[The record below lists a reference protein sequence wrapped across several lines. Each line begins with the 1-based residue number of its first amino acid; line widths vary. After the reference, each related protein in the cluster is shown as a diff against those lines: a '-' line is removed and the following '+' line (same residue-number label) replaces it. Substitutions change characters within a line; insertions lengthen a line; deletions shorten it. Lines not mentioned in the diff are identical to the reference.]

1 MHVQYEDRVLQRA
14 RINQAAFLVI
24 VVFFLLLARLWYLQI
39 ALGTDLLRQSEM
51 NAVKLLR
58 TRAPRGTILDRK
70 GRILATSRPQ
80 FVVLAMPDKL
90 HEDKEALRTLCKI
103 LNMTP
108 GEIDAI
114 VKDRVKRRQ
123 ARPGSPARIKVD
135 VSLETVARIG
145 EHRMSLPGVSVEL
158 DQLRSYPD
166 GPAVAHIMG
175 HLGEISQ
182 DDLDEARAA
191 GKDYQPG
198 DYVGKSGLEKQYED
212 RLRGKDGGK
221 QMMVDVTG
229 RMVRIMGEKP
239 SVPGRA
245 LKLAIDRDLQV
256 AAYRAMGSQTGAV
269 VALDPR
275 TGAVL
280 AMVSKP
286 SYDPNVFVKKLKR
299 VDWDKINLN
308 KGRPQQNRAVY
319 NVYPPGSTFKPLMAT
334 AGLVYDECNLNT
346 TVSCP
351 GLFMFGRH
359 KFGCWKVHGGGVNF
373 NRAMAESCDVWFYKL
388 SLRLGVDRM
397 AQIARQ
403 FGIGSATGIDLP
415 HESRYKDNHV
425 GTMPDTEW
433 KRKRYHERWYPG
445 ETPSCGI
452 GQGYVQTSPL
462 QMAVAIGGV
471 AANGYIYRPYL
482 LDSVLDPNGRRLTAI
497 KPNVLRK
504 VEATPEQFKMV
515 QNAMRMAV
523 TSGTGRSCDLVD
535 IAVCGK
541 TGSAQNPGHPAH
553 GWFVCFAPLEKPD
566 IAMACIVEH
575 GAHGAS
581 TAGPVCRAILDV
593 YYGKRTPD
601 QIGSGK
607 ANVRGD

>member
-14 RINQAAFLVI
+14 RINQAAYFVI
-24 VVFFLLLARLWYLQI
+24 VVFFVLLARLWYLQI
-39 ALGTDLLRQSEM
+39 ALGKDLLKASEL
-51 NAVKLLR
+51 NAVRLLR

-90 HEDKEALRTLCKI
+90 HEDKEAFRTLCDI
-103 LNMTP
+103 LSMTP

-114 VKDRVKRRQ
+114 VEDRMKRQQ
-123 ARPGSPARIKVD
+123 ARPGSPVRIKVD
-135 VSLETVARIG
+135 VSFETVARIG
-145 EHRMSLPGVSVEL
+145 ENRMSLPGVSVEL

-182 DDLDEARAA
+182 SDLDAARAA

-212 RLRGKDGGK
+212 VLRGADGGK

-229 RMVRIMGEKP
+229 RMVRIMGEKA
-239 SVPGRA
+239 SFPGKA
-245 LKLAIDRDLQV
+245 LKLSIDRDLQV

-286 SYDPNVFVKKLKR
+286 SYDPNVFVKKLNR
-299 VDWDKINLN
+299 ADWDKINLD

-319 NVYPPGSTFKPLMAT
+319 NCYPPGSTFKPIMAT
-334 AGLVYDECNLNT
+334 AGLVYNLCDLNT

-351 GLFMFGRH
+351 GYFILGRGR
-359 KFGCWKVHGGGVNF
+359 FGCWKTHGGGVNF
-373 NRAMAESCDVWFYKL
+373 NRAIAESCDVWFYHL
-388 SLRLGVDRM
+388 ALRLGIDRM
-397 AQIARQ
+397 AKIAKQ
-403 FGIGSATGIDLP
+403 FGIGTATGIDLP
-415 HESRYKDNHV
+415 RESRRKDQRV
-425 GTMPDTEW
+425 GLMPDSAW
-433 KRKRYHERWYPG
+433 KRRAKHEPWGIG

-452 GQGYVQTSPL
+452 GQGYVVTSPM

-471 AANGYIYRPYL
+471 AANGQILRPHL
-482 LDSVLDPNGRRLTAI
+482 VDRILDSNGKLVHRTIPQVRRQ
-497 KPNVLRK
+497 
-504 VEATPEQFKMV
+504 VEATPEQFGMV
-515 QNAMRMAV
+515 RNGMRLAV
-523 TSGTGRSCDLVD
+523 TSGTARACNLAD

-541 TGSAQNPGHPAH
+541 TGSAENRGAAH
-553 GWFVCFAPLEKPD
+553 AWFVCFAPMDKPS
-566 IAMACIVEH
+566 IAIACIVEH
-575 GAHGAS
+575 GKHGAT

-593 YYGKRTPD
+593 YYGKRKPE
-601 QIGSGK
+601 QIGSGA